1 MAKFSSNSSN
11 TSSDFFIDEGSD
23 AIEYLAGGSVD
34 PSCESNK
41 DDECKVEDEVAYRT
55 KKSISLEKQQRR

>member
-11 TSSDFFIDEGSD
+11 TFSDFFIDEGSD

-34 PSCESNK
+34 LSCESNK
-41 DDECKVEDEVAYRT
+41 DDECEVEDDPDDGEYEADENDPMVR
-55 KKSISLEKQQRR
+55 

>member
-11 TSSDFFIDEGSD
+11 TFSDFFIDEGSD

-41 DDECKVEDEVAYRT
+41 DDECEVEDDSDDGEYEADENDPMVR
-55 KKSISLEKQQRR
+55 